1 MIQKISVESIRK
13 TQWEQDYDHF
23 SIIFFLLYI
32 DRQKVLQICEVFISF
47 DVNYYV
53 FLIVFIC
60 YCGQWRRG
68 VETLIV

>member
-13 TQWEQDYDHF
+13 TQWEQDYGHF
-23 SIIFFLLYI
+23 CIIFFLLYI

-53 FLIVFIC
+53 FLFVIVVNGEEELT
-60 YCGQWRRG
+60 YC
-68 VETLIV
+68 LK